1 MGGGAVEARISPSR
15 IFISN
20 IDRILFDGPFN
31 PSVSIAGTAANAQIF
46 FPGATPEE
54 LYAISEEFAMAGVQ
68 TDDFDYEEGVAYIG
82 LAPEADD
89 WSVTFNGNT
98 DFAPFSLQV
107 SVI

>member
-1 MGGGAVEARISPSR
+1 MV
-15 IFISN
+15 
-20 IDRILFDGPFN
+20 
-31 PSVSIAGTAANAQIF
+31 
-46 FPGATPEE
+46 
-54 LYAISEEFAMAGVQ
+54 GVQ
-68 TDDFDYEEGVAYIG
+68 TDDFDYEGEVAYIG